1 MNNCP
6 VEYTLSIIKNKWVVL
21 ILREIFYNNVNGF
34 NYLLKNINGIS
45 KKVLSSNLNMLI
57 QKNIIIKEVENK
69 NNTIKTNYYLTNKG
83 KDLFPI
89 LESMKNYGISYN
101 KLKK

>member
-1 MNNCP
+1 MNNFNFLNNL
-6 VEYTLSIIKNKWVVL
+6 TVL
-21 ILREIFYNNVNGF
+21 FNN
-34 NYLLKNINGIS
+34 
-45 KKVLSSNLNMLI
+45 
-57 QKNIIIKEVENK
+57 KEVQNK

-101 KLKK
+101 KSKK